1 MLARAGSNRSLQDID
16 KAGLVHS
23 FSALHSQKDR
33 DLIIWDHAEGLWLTT
48 VDGERYLDAAA
59 GLWCTNIGYGRKELA
74 DAAAAQ
80 MARTSSVHSFAQFS
94 NEPIIRLTERV
105 LDLAP
110 ENMRRIV
117 YGNSG
122 SDANDT
128 QIKIVRRYNNV
139 RGLPNKKKIISRL
152 SAYHGSTLAS
162 ASLTGIPLV
171 HRTFDLPIEGVLHT
185 HMHDYHRRP
194 AHIEGM
200 DAYVRWLA
208 DELEAMI
215 QREGP
220 DTVAAFIAEPVTGAG
235 GVLVPPDGYFR
246 AIREVLDRHDVLMIA
261 DEVITGFGRTGAW
274 FASPEFG
281 MGADLI
287 SVSKGITSGYF
298 PMSACLISERV
309 ADVLYGE
316 AADDGLFG
324 HGFTASGHSVAAA
337 VALANIDIIESEGL
351 LANALRMGEILL
363 RRVRET
369 VGGHELVGDIRGKG
383 MIIGVEFDADRT
395 TGKPFS
401 DPTAV
406 GSLLSRS
413 ALEEKVLVRGGHG
426 RVLAAMAPALI
437 ATEDDIEEIVRRFGL
452 VVDRFADKLTA
463 SGLRG

>member
-1 MLARAGSNRSLQDID
+1 MLTHGSSRSLEDVD
-16 KAGLVHS
+16 KSGLVHS

-33 DLIIWDHAEGLWLTT
+33 DLVIWDHAEGLWLTT
-48 VDGERYLDAAA
+48 VEGERYLDAAA
-59 GLWCTNIGYGRKELA
+59 GLWCTNVGYGRKELA
-74 DAAAAQ
+74 DAAAEQ
-80 MARTSSVHSFAQFS
+80 MVRTSSVHCFAQFS
-94 NEPIIRLTERV
+94 NEPVIRLTGRL

-128 QIKIVRRYNNV
+128 QLKLVRRYNNV
-139 RGLPNKKKIISRL
+139 RGLPQKKKIISRL
-152 SAYHGSTLAS
+152 SAYHGSTIAS
-162 ASLTGIPLV
+162 GSLTGIQLV

-185 HMHDYHRRP
+185 HMHDFHRRP
-194 AHIEGM
+194 SHIETV

-208 DELEAMI
+208 EELEALI
-215 QREGP
+215 LREGP
-220 DTVAAFIAEPVTGAG
+220 ETVAAFIAEPVTGAG

-246 AIREVLDRHDVLMIA
+246 AIREVLDRYDVLMIA

-316 AADDGLFG
+316 DADDGLFG

-337 VALANIDIIESEGL
+337 VALANIDILEKEGL
-351 LANALRMGEILL
+351 LANAARMGEILL
-363 RRVRET
+363 RRVREA
-369 VGGHELVGDIRGKG
+369 VGDHELVGDIRGKG
-383 MIIGVEFDADRT
+383 MIIGVEFDADRASGT
-395 TGKPFS
+395 PFA

-406 GSLLSRS
+406 GSLLSKS
-413 ALEEKVLVRGGHG
+413 ALEEKLLVRGGHG

-437 ATEDDIEEIVRRFGL
+437 ATEADIEEIVHRFVQ
-452 VVDRFADKLTA
+452 VVGRFADKLTV
-463 SGLRG
+463 SGLKG

>member
-128 QIKIVRRYNNV
+128 QVKIVRRYNNV
-139 RGLPNKKKIISRL
+139 RGLPQKKKIISRL

-337 VALANIDIIESEGL
+337 VALANIDIIENEGL
-351 LANALRMGEILL
+351 LANASRMGEILL
-363 RRVRET
+363 RRVREA
-369 VGGHELVGDIRGKG
+369 VGDHELVGDIRGKG

-413 ALEEKVLVRGGHG
+413 ALEEKMLVRGGHG

-437 ATEDDIEEIVRRFGL
+437 ATEDDIEEIVRRFTL

-463 SGLRG
+463 SSLRA

>member
-1 MLARAGSNRSLQDID
+1 MLTNGSNRSLEDID
-16 KAGLVHS
+16 KSGLVHA
-23 FSALHSQKDR
+23 FSALYSQKDR
-33 DLIIWDHAEGLWLTT
+33 DLVIWDHAEGLWLTT
-48 VDGERYLDAAA
+48 VDGDRYLDAAA

-74 DAAAAQ
+74 EAAAEQ
-80 MARTSSVHSFAQFS
+80 MVRTSSVHCFAQFS
-94 NEPIIRLTERV
+94 NEPVIRLTDRL

-128 QIKIVRRYNNV
+128 QVKLVRRYNNV
-139 RGLPNKKKIISRL
+139 RGLPQKKKIISRL
-152 SAYHGSTLAS
+152 SAYHGSTIAS
-162 ASLTGIPLV
+162 GSLTGIPLV

-185 HMHDYHRRP
+185 HMHDFHRRP
-194 AHIEGM
+194 SHIDTM

-208 DELEAMI
+208 EELEALI
-215 QREGP
+215 LREGP

-235 GVLVPPDGYFR
+235 GVLVPPEGYFR
-246 AIREVLDRHDVLMIA
+246 AIRAVLDRYDVLMIA

-316 AADDGLFG
+316 KADDGLFG

-337 VALANIDIIESEGL
+337 VALANIDILEKEGL
-351 LANALRMGEILL
+351 LANAARMGEVLL
-363 RRVRET
+363 RRVREA

-383 MIIGVEFDADRT
+383 MIIGVEFDADRAN
-395 TGKPFS
+395 GKPFA

-406 GSLLSRS
+406 GSLLSKS
-413 ALEEKVLVRGGHG
+413 ALEEKLLVRGGHG

-437 ATEDDIEEIVRRFGL
+437 ATEADIEEIVHRFVR
-452 VVDRFADKLTA
+452 VVDRFADKLTV
-463 SGLRG
+463 SGLKG

>member
-1 MLARAGSNRSLQDID
+1 MLTDGTNRSLQDAD
-16 KAGLVHS
+16 KAGMVHS
-23 FSALHSQKDR
+23 FSALNSQQDR

-48 VDGERYLDAAA
+48 VEGERYLDAAA

-74 DAAAAQ
+74 DAAAQQ
-80 MARTSSVHSFAQFS
+80 MVKTSSVHSFAQFS

-128 QIKIVRRYNNV
+128 QVKLVRRYNNV
-139 RGLPNKKKIISRL
+139 RGLPRKKKIISRL
-152 SAYHGSTLAS
+152 SAYHGSTIAS
-162 ASLTGIPLV
+162 GSLTGIPLV

-185 HMHDYHRRP
+185 HMHDFHRRP
-194 AHIEGM
+194 SNIDTM

-208 DELEAMI
+208 EELDALI
-215 QREGP
+215 LREGP
-220 DTVAAFIAEPVTGAG
+220 ETVAAFIAEPVTGAG

-246 AIREVLDRHDVLMIA
+246 AICEVLDRYDVLMIA
-261 DEVITGFGRTGAW
+261 DEVITGFGRTGTW
-274 FASPEFG
+274 FASPGFG

-316 AADDGLFG
+316 AVDDGLFG

-337 VALANIDIIESEGL
+337 VAMANIDIIEREGL
-351 LANALRMGEILL
+351 LANASRMGDILL
-363 RRVRET
+363 RRVREA
-369 VGGHELVGDIRGKG
+369 VGDHELVGDIRGKG
-383 MIIGVEFDADRT
+383 MIIGVEFDADRAS
-395 TGKPFS
+395 GRPFA

-406 GSLLSRS
+406 GSLLSKS

-426 RVLAAMAPALI
+426 RVLAAMAPALV
-437 ATEDDIEEIVRRFGL
+437 ATEADIEEIVHRFTL
-452 VVDRFADKLTA
+452 VVNRFADKLTA